1 VVYFENLFRLEVP
14 PRANSRGWALR
25 LTGAPVFESHLSEV
39 QPKLTQ
45 ILEAMDMALDSEVC
59 PGLVPADEA
68 TLFAKM
74 QADAPLEEIV
84 ALERAHHF
92 KADYVYF
99 RRLPGRPAMATV
111 YIFDWMERQA
121 DVRQSRRGTD
131 QASPGRL
138 REVLAELQ
146 RELWSA
152 GEVPLVYV
160 FLPTQI
166 QIFHVLQG
174 PRADRERIEANPW
187 QIIELAAETAEA
199 MEKLKAFSARRLDDG
214 RFWEEHPDA
223 RTLKLEGSAFMAL
236 SQEIADCRAELTSE
250 RHRVDEKLVRRLL
263 ILFIL
268 IKYIEE
274 RSVFP
279 EGTFAAFAD
288 GAEGFPDLL
297 RAGGP
302 AVLAFLDHLAQR
314 DRFNGDVFELDAEV
328 RETLAT
334 TNLTPFADLLDARI
348 DRGQRTLWRRYA
360 FHELPVELIS
370 HLYEQ
375 FLPRQPGVVYTPPFL
390 VSFIL
395 EQVLPLSQRTTEGFR
410 LIDPACGSGVFLV
423 GAFKRLVHRWRRDN
437 GFRDPD
443 VETLKRLLREH
454 IFGVDLEGEAIRLT
468 MFSLAVALCDFLQP
482 RVIWDELHFDH
493 LLHTQNLFVGDF
505 FACVHRMSRQDE
517 DRFDIIVGNPP
528 FVSEL
533 TLAAEAHV
541 NELKEAVPGFDLP
554 DRQAALLFLESAL
567 RIARPSAQIALI
579 QPSGPLLYGEGS
591 GRFRRPFLEKVHVS
605 QIVDLTHLSRVLF
618 KRRGFRGMGR
628 GARGTSANPGDV
640 AVAVVFAENALPT
653 DEPLL
658 HVTIRRTAQ
667 AEQKLMFEIDH
678 YDLHFIPRAVALSDP
693 DVWKANFI
701 GGGRIPHLVRRI
713 RKLRS
718 LGAFLEKATQE
729 RGWVKGEG
737 YIVGNET
744 KIRRLETLRA
754 KDAAAGLTAEE
765 SREMEKLERIYR
777 EAPWLT
783 GCTMLPTEAFTSEGL
798 DEDKIA
804 TIAERFFEAPRTEQL
819 FTGPLL
825 LVKELIEAKT
835 GKVPVALREEGICFK
850 HRIWAVHAP
859 RPEFADLKRVA
870 DLLADQKL
878 VHFHILATSPEYLV
892 NKSSAFRAADLLGL
906 PFPESAEDLALSPL
920 ERALVDDALTHVADF
935 KRKGDFALVRR
946 APRAEELKQFGE
958 VFCQVLG
965 SIYQSLQA
973 SEPVS
978 LPGGICYPFYFGETP
993 SDRFEA
999 GRKGEVKL
1007 DKLLQANV
1015 SPSLRCQRI
1024 LRVFTGNM
1032 LLLVKPAQLRYWLR
1046 SIAVRDADEVFA
1058 ELQTR
1063 GY

>member
-1 VVYFENLFRLEVP
+1 
-14 PRANSRGWALR
+14 
-25 LTGAPVFESHLSEV
+25 V
-39 QPKLTQ
+39 QPKLAQ

-68 TLFAKM
+68 TVFAKM

-99 RRLPGRPAMATV
+99 RCLPGRPAMATV
-111 YIFDWMERQA
+111 YIFDWTEPLA
-121 DVRQSRRGTD
+121 DERQSRRRAD
-131 QASPGRL
+131 QASPDGL
-138 REVLAELQ
+138 REALAELQ

-160 FLPTQI
+160 FLPTQV
-166 QIFHVLQG
+166 QIFHVLKG
-174 PRADRERIEANPW
+174 PRADRDRIEANPW
-187 QIIELAAETAEA
+187 QTIELAAEAADA

-223 RTLKLEGSAFMAL
+223 RALKLEGSAFMAL

-279 EGTFAAFAD
+279 EGTFAAFAS

-302 AVLAFLDHLAQR
+302 AVLAFLDHLARR
-314 DRFNGDVFELDAEV
+314 DRFNGDVFELDVEE
-328 RETLAT
+328 REALVKTD
-334 TNLTPFADLLDARI
+334 LTPFADLLDARI

-395 EQVLPLSQRTTEGFR
+395 DQVLPYSQRTSEGFR
-410 LIDPACGSGVFLV
+410 VIDPACGSGVFLV

-443 VETLKRLLREH
+443 VETLKRLLRQH

-482 RVIWDELHFDH
+482 RVIWDQLHFDH
-493 LLHTQNLFVGDF
+493 LLETRNLIEGDF
-505 FACVHRMSRQDE
+505 FDCVQRRIWQGE
-517 DRFDIIVGNPP
+517 DRFDLIVGNPP
-528 FVSEL
+528 FISEL
-533 TLAAEAHV
+533 TPAGEAQV
-541 NELKEAVPGFDLP
+541 EELEEAVPGFDLP
-554 DRQAALLFLESAL
+554 DRQAALLFLESSF
-567 RIARPSAQIALI
+567 RVARPGAQIALL
-579 QPSGPLLYGEGS
+579 QPSGPLLYGESS
-591 GRFRRPFLEKVHVS
+591 GRFRRPFLERFLVPQV
-605 QIVDLTHLSRVLF
+605 VDFTHLSRVLF
-618 KRRGFRGMGR
+618 RRPGIR
-628 GARGTSANPGDV
+628 GARRGIRNGSANPADV
-640 AVAVVFAENALPT
+640 AVAVVFAENRPPA

-658 HVTIRRTAQ
+658 HVTVRRTAQ
-667 AEQKLMFEIDH
+667 AEQKLLFEIDH
-678 YDLHFIPRAVALSDP
+678 YDLHFVPRAVALSDP
-693 DVWKANFI
+693 DIWKANFI
-701 GGGRIPHLVRRI
+701 GGGRIPHLIRR
-713 RKLRS
+713 LRRLPS
-718 LGAFLEKATQE
+718 LGSFLEKATQE

-737 YIVGNET
+737 YIEGSSEKVD
-744 KIRRLETLRA
+744 RLMALRA
-754 KDAAAGLTAEE
+754 RLAAAGLSPEE
-765 SREMEKLERIYR
+765 SRELKKLEKRYR
-777 EAPWLT
+777 EGPWLT
-783 GCTMLPTEAFTSEGL
+783 GYSVLPTEAFTSQGVAQE
-798 DEDKIA
+798 KITKITA
-804 TIAERFFEAPRTEQL
+804 HFFAEPRSEQL
-819 FTGPLL
+819 FSKPLL
-825 LVKELIEAKT
+825 LIKEVVEADT
-835 GKVPVALREEGICFK
+835 GRIPVALLKEGIRFK
-850 HRIWAVHAP
+850 DRILGIHAP
-859 RPEFADLKRVA
+859 EPDFADLQRITR
-870 DLLADQKL
+870 LIRNHRL
-878 VHFHILATSPEYLV
+878 VHFYILATSPEYLV
-892 NKSSAFRAADLLGL
+892 NKSSAFRTADLLGL
-906 PFPESAEDLALSPL
+906 PFPESAEELALSPL
-920 ERALVDDALTHVADF
+920 EEALVDDALAHVADF
-935 KRKGDFALVRR
+935 KRKGEGALVRR
-946 APRAEELKQFGE
+946 PPLPKELQQFGDF
-958 VFCQVLG
+958 FCHVLG
-965 SIYQSLQA
+965 SVYQSLRA
-973 SEPVS
+973 AEPVS
-978 LPGGICYPFYFGETP
+978 LPGVICYPFYFGETP
-993 SDRFEA
+993 SVRFEA
-999 GRKGEVKL
+999 SRTGKVKL

-1046 SIAVRDADEVFA
+1046 SIAVRDADELFA
-1058 ELQTR
+1058 ELQAR